1 MPEIL
6 QAANSRLIIQD
17 LKIRRDKL
25 EDWAKE
31 RYLQLQKLVVLTGTD
46 KDDRFEINRLEK
58 GQTEIKIYRIKK
70 ESDVLIFERTYSYDL
85 TKEIWIYGL
94 DDNDVFEVK
103 GQSDKYIKL
112 KLIGGQNRDEFH
124 IENGKKLRIYD
135 YKSKNN
141 NFDNPG
147 RAKIRLTDNYNLNN
161 YNYLK
166 PQYNILFALPGVGYN
181 PDDGVK
187 LGVDLS
193 YEVNK
198 FNRDPFSQK
207 HNFRAMYYFATQGFE
222 LEYEGEFVNVLW
234 DWNLN
239 LQTRWTSPNFSQ
251 NFFGFGNEVGN
262 FDDEFG
268 KDYNRVKIQ
277 NLSFSPSLIR

>member
-1 MPEIL
+1 
-6 QAANSRLIIQD
+6 
-17 LKIRRDKL
+17 
-25 EDWAKE
+25 
-31 RYLQLQKLVVLTGTD
+31 
-46 KDDRFEINRLEK
+46 
-58 GQTEIKIYRIKK
+58 
-70 ESDVLIFERTYSYDL
+70 
-85 TKEIWIYGL
+85 
-94 DDNDVFEVK
+94 
-103 GQSDKYIKL
+103 
-112 KLIGGQNRDEFH
+112 
-124 IENGKKLRIYD
+124 ENGKRVRIYD

-141 NFDNPG
+141 TIENPG

-251 NFFGFGNEVGN
+251 NFFGFGNEVEN

-277 NLSFSPSLIR
+277 NLSFSPSLIRKGRYGTQIKFGMNLEQIKVDDTANRFVLVSEDLNPSVFDNKYFGTVNLGYSYDNYDNTAFPTLGFTF